1 MCHSPEEPASK
12 TYVTFS
18 DADTASDDFMV
29 EWLVLSA
36 RTAPLPKK
44 R

>member
-1 MCHSPEEPASK
+1 MRHSPEEPESK

-29 EWLVLSA
+29 EWLVLAA
-36 RTAPLPKK
+36 RTAPQRKK